1 MELSADELKTF
12 LFEHGDLHDCRI
24 TNVTWS
30 LKINRLEVSVADL
43 NANFLGLP
51 EYAGPQPGR
60 LIFDGIRLIRVD
72 AAPASDRIYETSLSV
87 EKDSQTI
94 EVLFSPAGKLVM
106 HAVAV
111 NVVISVDEPQRSL
124 DAIG

>member
-1 MELSADELKTF
+1 MELSADDLKTF

-30 LKINRLEVSVADL
+30 LKLNRLEVSVADL

-72 AAPASDRIYETSLSV
+72 VAPASDIYETSLSV
-87 EKDSQTI
+87 KKI
-94 EVLFSPAGKLVM
+94 RRKLSFCFLQPE
-106 HAVAV
+106 
-111 NVVISVDEPQRSL
+111 NWLCTPWL
-124 DAIG
+124 

>member
-30 LKINRLEVSVADL
+30 LKLNRLEVSVADL

-60 LIFDGIRLIRVD
+60 LIFDGANSTLIRNAFED
-72 AAPASDRIYETSLSV
+72 LLGEDFEGRFESKYLART
-87 EKDSQTI
+87 
-94 EVLFSPAGKLVM
+94 
-106 HAVAV
+106 
-111 NVVISVDEPQRSL
+111 
-124 DAIG
+124 